1 MPSGNA
7 APSLFGSVGIWPVT
21 KSQPFDVTA
30 WLNGATGVGAP
41 GTIRNSI
48 IASRALEAG
57 SRGGYRCAKKR
68 ATRVHLRPVTPQAVA
83 PNRCPASRN
92 HGLHWRSRIAP
103 NTANLLQNLAY
114 GLKYQISRELRS
126 DDVFVT
132 RITRQW
138 LSPGPDNTGGI
149 QAQTQLMVLLLSVT
163 WSNRQGVIHRQLGA
177 S

>member
-83 PNRCPASRN
+83 PMSGIPQS
-92 HGLHWRSRIAP
+92 WIALAIGHC
-103 NTANLLQNLAY
+103 TKSANLLQNLAY
-114 GLKYQISRELRS
+114 GLNYQISRELRS
-126 DDVFVT
+126 DDVFVS

-149 QAQTQLMVLLLSVT
+149 QAQTQLMVFFCSL
-163 WSNRQGVIHRQLGA
+163 
-177 S
+177 